1 MTQEARKVVGWWSAV
16 WCAGW
21 WVMGALENNIS
32 QHNTLCT
39 IHYTREQSR
48 ANEYHSSCYD
58 AFVLDK
64 TLKLFLT
71 QPVPA
76 PPHTP
81 HVEDLQGCDTARH
94 RTSAPSCRLL
104 TASGQFLIINR
115 GDTGLTDDRPGPSG
129 EINISSPALSQ
140 HLHCPAST

>member
-1 MTQEARKVVGWWSAV
+1 
-16 WCAGW
+16 
-21 WVMGALENNIS
+21 MGALENNIS

-71 QPVPA
+71 QPVPPLT
-76 PPHTP
+76 PPMLRICKVVT
-81 HVEDLQGCDTARH
+81 QA
-94 RTSAPSCRLL
+94 
-104 TASGQFLIINR
+104 
-115 GDTGLTDDRPGPSG
+115 DTG
-129 EINISSPALSQ
+129 
-140 HLHCPAST
+140 HLHWAGF